1 VKEPVR
7 VGDVIARS
15 GRAPRVDPLVAEA
28 RAVWTQA
35 VGADV
40 ARHSTPVRLKGG
52 ELVVHCESSTW
63 ASELALLER
72 QVRAKLDGLLPAP
85 PSRLRFEVGRVEAP
99 PESVPP
105 RPPQR
110 PASEQERRF
119 AEQVAAGV
127 EDESLREAIRAAVE
141 GSLRRGGGP
150 TS

>member
-1 VKEPVR
+1 VREFER

-28 RAVWTQA
+28 RAVWAQA

-40 ARHSTPVRLKGG
+40 ARHSIPVRLKGT

-72 QVRAKLDGLLPAP
+72 QVRAKLDGLLPSP
-85 PSRLRFEVGRVEAP
+85 PARLRFEVGRVEVQPDPAP
-99 PESVPP
+99 L
-105 RPPQR
+105 RPAAR
-110 PASEQERRF
+110 PASEQERRY
-119 AEQVAAGV
+119 AEHVAAGI
-127 EDESLREAIRAAVE
+127 EDEALREAIRAAVE
-141 GSLRRGGGP
+141 GSLQRGSGR

>member
-1 VKEPVR
+1 VREFER

-28 RAVWTQA
+28 RAAWPQA

-40 ARHSTPVRLKGG
+40 ARHSIPVRLKGG

-72 QVRAKLDGLLPAP
+72 QVRAKLDGLLAAP
-85 PSRLRFEVGRVEAP
+85 PKRLRFEVGRVEAP
-99 PESVPP
+99 LDP
-105 RPPQR
+105 RPPRQPAR
-110 PASEQERRF
+110 AASEQERRF

-127 EDESLREAIRAAVE
+127 DDEALREAIRVAVE
-141 GSLRRGGGP
+141 GSIVRGPGA